1 MSNSEQRSKITG
13 IAVSLLLGI
22 FGISALIQGSAPI
35 GVIALVLATAS
46 LVRLVMRDQTM
57 DDEVKVV
64 RPQSL
69 LLFFVIGAVG
79 FGVLAF
85 LVLRNP
91 SASPVGGALLI
102 LGTVGCIALG
112 LFFGALRR
120 ASGAAQEAVG
130 DEGVLAEGLGRSEGI
145 RGQVVVATPSR
156 IASLPARLFGQP
168 TIGVSIPYD
177 LAEGF
182 QSDYDSLVVEGP
194 DNRITLKK
202 CPTNQVAAL
211 AAELRA
217 HNVAEVS
224 NPRRIA

>member
-1 MSNSEQRSKITG
+1 MSNSEQRTKITG

-22 FGISALIQGSAPI
+22 FGMSALIQGSTPV
-35 GVIALVLATAS
+35 GVIALVLAAAS
-46 LVRLVMRDQTM
+46 LVRLVTRDQTM
-57 DDEVKVV
+57 GNEVKAAQ
-64 RPQSL
+64 PQSL
-69 LLFFVIGAVG
+69 LPLFVIGAVG
-79 FGVLAF
+79 FGILAF

-102 LGTVGCIALG
+102 LGAIGCTALG
-112 LFFGALRR
+112 LFFGALGRT
-120 ASGAAQEAVG
+120 SAAAREAVG
-130 DEGVLAEGLGRSEGI
+130 DEGVLAEGHGRSEGI
-145 RGQVVVATPSR
+145 RGQVVVATPSC

-177 LAEGF
+177 LAKGF
-182 QSDYDSLVVEGP
+182 QSGHDSLVVEGP

-217 HNVAEVS
+217 HEVAEAD
-224 NPRRIA
+224 P